1 MTEVGQVRRWMTQIP
16 ALPRESEPGTH
27 FLLIKSY
34 EANSGTH
41 VDLDHRALCW
51 DAMHDGVVKWYYDSE
66 VEQHSEVING

>member
-1 MTEVGQVRRWMTQIP
+1 VTEVGQLRRWMTRIP

-34 EANSGTH
+34 EANSS
-41 VDLDHRALCW
+41 RAAERDVCW

-66 VEQHSEVING
+66 VAQHSEVING

>member
-1 MTEVGQVRRWMTQIP
+1 MAKVGQLRRWMSRIP

-27 FLLIKSY
+27 FLLIESY
-34 EANSGTH
+34 EANSG
-41 VDLDHRALCW
+41 LGNASRALCW

>member
-1 MTEVGQVRRWMTQIP
+1 MTEVGQLRRWMTQIP

-34 EANSGTH
+34 EANSGFD
-41 VDLDHRALCW
+41 VRDVRW

-66 VEQHSEVING
+66 VKQHSEVVCG

>member
-1 MTEVGQVRRWMTQIP
+1 MTEVGQVRRWMTRIP

-34 EANSGTH
+34 EANSGPGAFRC
-41 VDLDHRALCW
+41 VCW

-66 VEQHSEVING
+66 IEQHSEVING